1 MALPLANRHA
11 TISDVAERAGVSIA
25 TVSRVLNGTAPVA
38 DETAERVRL
47 AIAGLNYVPRAAARV
62 LASRRTNMIGLL
74 LPEIGGAFFQLM
86 LRGVEAGVREAGFD
100 LLIHAT
106 HMVHDG
112 VAPRRP
118 LGEHNTDGLILFT
131 DSVDLDEV
139 QRLHRI
145 GHPAVLMH
153 RSSPHGMQIPV
164 VTVENKNGAY
174 QAVWHLIQVH
184 GRHRIAFL
192 RGIQDQ
198 EDAIWRERG
207 YREALRN
214 AGVPFDPDLIG
225 QGDFDSHRAEQT
237 VKTWLA
243 EGVNFDAIFAAD
255 DESASGALAA
265 LRAAGKRVPEDVPV
279 VGFDDVT
286 FARFLVPPLT
296 TVRAPIEQVGREA
309 VHQLVNLIRT
319 GNADSQTLLST
330 ELIIRESCG
339 CASSH

>member
-1 MALPLANRHA
+1 MPRSQPA
-11 TISDVAERAGVSIA
+11 TISDVAKQARVSIA
-25 TVSRVLNGTAPVA
+25 TVSRVLNGTTPVTEERA
-38 DETAERVRL
+38 ARVRE

-106 HMVHDG
+106 HMPHDG
-112 VAPRRP
+112 IAPRRA

-139 QRLHRI
+139 RHLHSV

-153 RSSPHGMQIPV
+153 RSSPDDLNIPMI
-164 VTVENKNGAY
+164 TVENKSGAY
-174 QAVWHLIQVH
+174 QAVRHLIEVH
-184 GRHRIAFL
+184 GRRRIAFL
-192 RGIQDQ
+192 RGIEDQ
-198 EDAIWRERG
+198 EDAAWRERG
-207 YREALRN
+207 YREALEEV
-214 AGVPFDPDLIG
+214 GLTFDPALVG
-225 QGDFDSHRAEQT
+225 QGDFDSAAAQDT
-237 VKTWLA
+237 VRGWLRDGIA
-243 EGVNFDAIFAAD
+243 LDAIFAAD
-255 DESASGALAA
+255 DESARGAMAA
-265 LRAAGKRVPEDVPV
+265 LRAAGKRIPQDVAV

-286 FARFLVPPLT
+286 FASFLIPPLT

-309 VHQLVNLIRT
+309 VRQLVKLIRS
-319 GNADSQTLLST
+319 GAADPQTLLPT

-339 CASSH
+339 CTPDHA